1 MKRKR
6 EIQRFVLCAIRD
18 MLAGMGGV
26 MVGMMLMG
34 ALLRALGI
42 G

>member
-6 EIQRFVLCAIRD
+6 EIQRFVFCTIRD
-18 MLAGMGGV
+18 TLAGMGGV

-34 ALLRALGI
+34 ALLRALGL

>member
-6 EIQRFVLCAIRD
+6 EIQRFVLCTIRD
-18 MLAGMGGV
+18 TLAGMGAI

-34 ALLRALGI
+34 ALMRALGI